1 MKSSILACGLLLVTT
16 LLPRQQAIPADLQAL
31 VETERDF
38 ARTATVKGLR
48 DSFLDYFADDA
59 IALVPAPESAKARLR
74 AQPAQPFSELE
85 IVWEPRLGD
94 VAASND
100 IGWLTGPSTIL
111 NHASGKSVPRFGNY
125 LSLWRRQPDGRW
137 RVFIDVGV
145 NMPELPAFAPGF
157 TRTPF
162 GGKYAGPGGKASA
175 TRALAEA
182 DRAFNER
189 LAAGAATAFA
199 ERTTTA
205 SRIHRPGSRAVV
217 GKDAIA
223 AWIAASAA
231 SMSAVST
238 AAEAAQ
244 SGEIGYSYG
253 LYGVK
258 SGTPEKGAYLRIWTR
273 DTAGTWFV
281 VADVT
286 QPARRGEL
294 TADSG

>member
-1 MKSSILACGLLLVTT
+1 MKSSTLACGLLLVTT
-16 LLPRQQAIPADLQAL
+16 LFPRQQAIPADLQAL

-100 IGWLTGPSTIL
+100 IGWLTGPSTII

-162 GGKYAGPGGKASA
+162 GGKYAGPGGKESA
-175 TRALAEA
+175 TSALAEA
-182 DRAFNER
+182 DRSLNER
-189 LAAGAATAFA
+189 LATGAATAFA

-205 SRIHRPGSRAVV
+205 SRIHRPGSLAVV

-244 SGEIGYSYG
+244 SGEIGYTYG
-253 LYGVK
+253 LYEVK

-286 QPARRGEL
+286 HPAR
-294 TADSG
+294 

>member
-1 MKSSILACGLLLVTT
+1 MKCPILTCGLLLLTT
-16 LLPRQQAIPADLQAL
+16 LVQRQQVIPADLQAL
-31 VETERDF
+31 VDTEKEF

-48 DSFLDYFADDA
+48 DSFLDFFSEDA
-59 IALVPAPESAKARLR
+59 IALVPAAESARARLR
-74 AQPAQPFSELE
+74 AQPSQPFSELE

-100 IGWLTGPSTIL
+100 IGWLTGPSTII
-111 NHASGKSVPRFGNY
+111 NHASGQSAPRLGNY
-125 LSLWRRQPDGRW
+125 LSVWRRQPDGRW
-137 RVFIDVGV
+137 RVFIDVGANV
-145 NMPELPAFAPGF
+145 PELPAFAPGF

-162 GGKYAGPGGKASA
+162 GGKYAGPGDKASA

-189 LAAGAATAFA
+189 LASGAASAYA

-205 SRIHRPGSRAVV
+205 ARLHRPGARSVV
-217 GKDAIA
+217 GRDAIV
-223 AWIAASAA
+223 AWISTSSP

-238 AAEAAQ
+238 SAEAAQ

-253 LYGVK
+253 LYEVK
-258 SGTPEKGAYLRIWTR
+258 GGTPEKGAYLRVWTR

-286 QPARRGEL
+286 QPTR
-294 TADSG
+294 

>member
-1 MKSSILACGLLLVTT
+1 MKCSILACGLLLVAT
-16 LLPRQQAIPADLQAL
+16 LVPQRHVLPADLQAL
-31 VETERDF
+31 VDTERDF

-48 DSFLDYFADDA
+48 DSFLEYFADDA
-59 IALVPAPESAKARLR
+59 IALAPTPESAKARLR

-100 IGWLTGPSTIL
+100 IGWLTGPSTIV

-145 NMPELPAFAPGF
+145 NTPELPAFAPGF

-162 GGKYAGPGGKASA
+162 GAKYAGQGDKGSA
-175 TRALAEA
+175 TRTLAEA
-182 DRAFNER
+182 DGSFNER
-189 LAAGAATAFA
+189 LASGAATAYA
-199 ERTTTA
+199 ERTTAA
-205 SRIHRPGSRAVV
+205 SRLHRPGARSVV

-223 AWIAASAA
+223 AWISAGA
-231 SMSAVST
+231 PSMSAVFAS
-238 AAEAAQ
+238 AEAAQ

-253 LYGVK
+253 LYEVK
-258 SGTPEKGAYLRIWTR
+258 GGTPEKGAYLRIWTR

-286 QPARRGEL
+286 QPAR
-294 TADSG
+294 

>member
-1 MKSSILACGLLLVTT
+1 MKCSILAGGLLLAAT
-16 LLPRQQAIPADLQAL
+16 LIPQQQPIPADLQAL
-31 VETERDF
+31 VDTEREF

-74 AQPAQPFSELE
+74 AQPSQPVSELE

-100 IGWLTGPSTIL
+100 IGWLTGPSTII
-111 NHASGKSVPRFGNY
+111 NHAPGKPVTRLGNY

-137 RVFIDVGV
+137 RVFIDVGANV
-145 NMPELPAFAPGF
+145 PELPAFAPGF

-162 GGKYAGPGGKASA
+162 EGKYAGPGDKAAA
-175 TRALAEA
+175 TRALARA
-182 DRAFNER
+182 DRSFNER
-189 LAAGAATAFA
+189 IASGAATAFA
-199 ERTTTA
+199 ERTTAA
-205 SRIHRPGSRAVV
+205 SRLHRPGSRSVV

-223 AWIAASAA
+223 AWISASAP

-238 AAEAAQ
+238 SAEAAQ

-253 LYGVK
+253 LYEVK
-258 SGTPEKGAYLRIWTR
+258 GGTSENGAYLRIWTR
-273 DTAGTWFV
+273 DAAGTWFV

-286 QPARRGEL
+286 QPER
-294 TADSG
+294 